1 MTSLPDVFGKIVRA
15 IILIAAALTFELLI
29 KFVCRKMP
37 VEVSFCNSE
46 ATCIARTLSGFA
58 EGNALDCTLRQTDVA
73 CDKYAI
79 AFVALRRSGT
89 SVEHGL
95 HQALSLGMS

>member
-15 IILIAAALTFELLI
+15 IIFISAALTFVLLI
-29 KFVCRKMP
+29 KIMCRKMP
-37 VEVSFCNSE
+37 VEISFCDSE

-58 EGNALDCTLRQTDVA
+58 EGNALDRTLRQTDVA

-79 AFVALRRSGT
+79 AFVALGRSRT
-89 SVEHGL
+89 SIEHGL